1 MSNTSNQMA
10 LAGAPVDRTLAGAR
24 AARLG
29 TGIPKRGW
37 GRWGWLAAGG
47 ILLAGSLPA
56 QEALRGSMA
65 ATAAAEARR
74 SQLRSPD
81 YTFKSGDFRMLVK
94 PSLGLDYNDNINLR
108 KDDRWDDFILRPLL
122 QLTASYPITQN
133 NLLFVDIGVGYDKY
147 FDHDE
152 YSQFRLNSG
161 SQISFDVFIKAV
173 HLNLHDRFQYTQDSA
188 RESSI
193 AGTGFYGYFDN
204 TIGLSA
210 AWELKDISLA
220 AGYDHYN
227 RIATEDAYSYQD
239 QASEMF
245 FTRAGFLVHPQLTVG
260 VEGTV
265 AFTTYDQPVLN
276 DNTAYSAGVY
286 GEWRPGTALS
296 LVPRI
301 GYTYYQFDDSSA
313 FLRTGDVNSWYFDLT
328 LRHDVAEAVSY
339 SISAGHQLRLGV
351 QSDIIDEWYV
361 RPMVT
366 WRVFKNISLNTYLSY
381 EHGNQ
386 GEENLRGNLEETYD
400 WFGGGVGANWP
411 LLKRLTLGLNY
422 RLTIRSSDLENRD
435 YTQNLVGLLLTYKL
449 Q

>member
-1 MSNTSNQMA
+1 M
-10 LAGAPVDRTLAGAR
+10 AGA
-24 AARLG
+24 
-29 TGIPKRGW
+29 
-37 GRWGWLAAGG
+37 
-47 ILLAGSLPA
+47 LPA
-56 QEALRGSMA
+56 QEALRSSVA

-94 PSLGLDYNDNINLR
+94 PSLGLDYNDNINLQ
-108 KDDRWDDFILRPLL
+108 KEDRWDDFILRPLL

-161 SQISFDVFIKAV
+161 SQISFDIFVKDFRI
-173 HLNLHDRFQYTQDSA
+173 NLHDRFQYTQDSA

-204 TIGLSA
+204 TLGLSA

-227 RIATEDAYSYQD
+227 RIATEDDYSYQD

-245 FTRAGFLVHPQLTVG
+245 FTRAGFLVHPQLTLG
-260 VEGTV
+260 AEGTV
-265 AFTTYDQPVLN
+265 AFTTYDQQVLN

-286 GEWRPGTALS
+286 GEWHPGKALS
-296 LVPRI
+296 FLPRV
-301 GYTYYQFDDSSA
+301 GYTYYQFDDSSV
-313 FLRTGDVNSWYFDLT
+313 FLRTEDVSSWYFDLT

-339 SISAGHQLRLGV
+339 SFSAGHQLRLGV
-351 QSDIIDEWYV
+351 QSDLIDEWYI

-366 WRVFKNISLNTYLSY
+366 WRVFKAISLNTYLSY
-381 EHGNQ
+381 EHGSQ
-386 GEENLRGNLEETYD
+386 GEENIRGNLTETYD
-400 WFGGGVGANWP
+400 WFGGGVGASWP

-422 RLTIRSSDLENRD
+422 RFTIRSSDLENRE
-435 YTQNLVGLLLTYKL
+435 YTQNLVGLLLTYRL